1 MCLTIPSPIGYLFR
15 SLREADFPKLLCYIG
30 FGKSYL
36 IPETTN
42 FDIGEGIVHIKEIVM
57 QIKIRNFG
65 PVKEFNFDLTKD
77 FVVIFGKN
85 NLGKSY
91 AISAVYLVLK
101 NLLNMKTDRI
111 GKDDVLSRL
120 VLSFQVDEMRV
131 YNAALSLKKLLKEQE
146 LEEIKE
152 SFYNTFDNM
161 LFPLFQELLEE
172 IEESFYNTFDNM
184 TNQFSKKIPSV
195 TFKKGLNKFTMEIQ
209 EKKLVPQTTK
219 IVAEINELFRK
230 YYEYPQEAL
239 TEGDEELRADIDRV
253 LEQALFFLDNEYL
266 GKVKKETSLIFL
278 PASRSGLYQGL
289 NSLSQIMVELSK
301 SRRFVSK
308 KLELPNIS
316 EPCSDYFLG
325 LSSLQPR
332 NLKNDNPILGIVNE
346 IEQKILFG
354 EVIFDEVTK
363 KMFYKPHQTDL
374 VLDISATSS
383 MVSELSPIVC
393 YLKYQVAVANSKSI
407 IFIEEPEANLH
418 PEAQVQLMEILA
430 KLVKANVKIVI
441 TSHSDYLFNKLNN
454 LILEGKIDTASIQAT
469 VLKETPQG
477 SIAKDVPIDKL
488 GIDDENFLEI
498 AEDIFNEKLALIE
511 KLNDEDS

>member
-1 MCLTIPSPIGYLFR
+1 
-15 SLREADFPKLLCYIG
+15 
-30 FGKSYL
+30 
-36 IPETTN
+36 
-42 FDIGEGIVHIKEIVM
+42 M

-101 NLLNMKTDRI
+101 NLLNMKTDLIR
-111 GKDDVLSRL
+111 KDDVLSWL
-120 VLSFQVDEMRV
+120 VSYSQVDNMTK
-131 YNAALSLKKLLKEQE
+131 YNERLWLKKFMKKQ
-146 LEEIKE
+146 EIKKNLKKIQE
-152 SFYNTFDNM
+152 AEAFDNTFDM
-161 LFPLFQELLEE
+161 LFSLFQKLLEE
-172 IEESFYNTFDNM
+172 MEESFYNTFDNM
-184 TNQFSKKIPSV
+184 TNQFSKEIPSV
-195 TFKKGLNKFTMEIQ
+195 TFKKGSDEFSMEIQ
-209 EKKLVPQTTK
+209 EQKLVPQTTD
-219 IVAEINELFRK
+219 IVAKINKLFR
-230 YYEYPQEAL
+230 EYRQKFS
-239 TEGDEELRADIDRV
+239 DEELTEEDEEELRTDIDRV
-253 LEQALFFLDNEYL
+253 LEQALFFLDDEYLYL
-266 GKVKKETSLIFL
+266 GKAKKETSLIFL

-301 SRRFVSK
+301 SRRFATK

-325 LSSLQPR
+325 LSSLQPK
-332 NLKNDNPILGIVNE
+332 NLNNDNPILAIVNE
-346 IEQKILFG
+346 IEKTILNG

-454 LILEGKIDTASIQAT
+454 LILEGKIDIASIQAT
-469 VLKETPQG
+469 VFKETPQG

-498 AEDIFNEKLALIE
+498 AEDIFNEKLTAIE

>member
-1 MCLTIPSPIGYLFR
+1 
-15 SLREADFPKLLCYIG
+15 
-30 FGKSYL
+30 
-36 IPETTN
+36 
-42 FDIGEGIVHIKEIVM
+42 M

-101 NLLNMKTDRI
+101 NLLNMKADRI
-111 GKDDVLSRL
+111 RKDDLLSWL
-120 VLSFQVDEMRV
+120 VSRAMIRVNMAVKEANEMI
-131 YNAALSLKKLLKEQE
+131 NAQN
-146 LEEIKE
+146 EEI
-152 SFYNTFDNM
+152 STQFFS
-161 LFPLFQELLEE
+161 LFQELLEG
-172 IEESFYNTFDNM
+172 IEESFYNTFDN
-184 TNQFSKKIPSV
+184 TINQFSQEIPSIAIE
-195 TFKKGLNKFTMEIQ
+195 KGLNKFTMEIQ
-209 EKKLVPQTTK
+209 GLKLVSQTTD
-219 IVAEINELFRK
+219 IVAKIDELLRK
-230 YYEYPQEAL
+230 CRQKSYENFPRDQ
-239 TEGDEELRADIDRV
+239 TEDDPNTITIAQVFVEHMQSDYEKLRADIDLV
-253 LEQALFFLDNEYL
+253 LEQALFFLDDEYL

-289 NSLSQIMVELSK
+289 NALSPIMAELSK
-301 SRRFVSK
+301 SRRFTTK
-308 KLELPNIS
+308 KIELPNIS

-332 NLKNDNPILGIVNE
+332 KLNNDNPILDIVNE
-346 IEQKILFG
+346 IEQTILKG

-430 KLVKANVKIVI
+430 KLVKENVKIVI

-454 LILEGKIDTASIQAT
+454 LILEGKIDIASIQAT
-469 VLKETPQG
+469 VIKETPQG

-498 AEDIFNEKLALIE
+498 AEDIFNEKMTLIE

>member
-1 MCLTIPSPIGYLFR
+1 M
-15 SLREADFPKLLCYIG
+15 
-30 FGKSYL
+30 
-36 IPETTN
+36 
-42 FDIGEGIVHIKEIVM
+42 
-57 QIKIRNFG
+57 
-65 PVKEFNFDLTKD
+65 
-77 FVVIFGKN
+77 
-85 NLGKSY
+85 
-91 AISAVYLVLK
+91 
-101 NLLNMKTDRI
+101 RI
-111 GKDDVLSRL
+111 
-120 VLSFQVDEMRV
+120 

-152 SFYNTFDNM
+152 SFGHM

-184 TNQFSKKIPSV
+184 TNQFSKEIPSV
-195 TFKKGLNKFTMEIQ
+195 TFKKGLDKFTMEIQ
-209 EKKLVPQTTK
+209 EQELVPQTTN
-219 IVAEINELFRK
+219 IVAEIDSLFRK
-230 YYEYPQEAL
+230 YRQKFYDEAL
-239 TEGDEELRADIDRV
+239 TEDDEELQIEDDTDTIAEIDDDKLRKQRQQTLYEELRADIDRV
-253 LEQALFFLDNEYL
+253 LEQALFFLDDEYL
-266 GKVKKETSLIFL
+266 CKAKKSLIFL

-289 NSLSQIMVELSK
+289 NSLSQIVVELSK
-301 SRRFVSK
+301 SRRYASK

-346 IEQKILFG
+346 IEQTILKG
-354 EVIFDEVTK
+354 EVIFDEATK

-383 MVSELSPIVC
+383 MVSELSSIVC
-393 YLKYQVAVANSKSI
+393 YLKYQVAEANSKSI

-418 PEAQVQLMEILA
+418 PEAQVQLMEIFA

-498 AEDIFNEKLALIE
+498 AEDIFNEKLAAIE

>member
-1 MCLTIPSPIGYLFR
+1 
-15 SLREADFPKLLCYIG
+15 
-30 FGKSYL
+30 
-36 IPETTN
+36 
-42 FDIGEGIVHIKEIVM
+42 M

-77 FVVIFGKN
+77 FVVVFGKN

-101 NLLNMKTDRI
+101 NLLNMKANRI
-111 GKDDVLSRL
+111 RKDDVLSRL

-131 YNAALSLKKLLKEQE
+131 YNAALLLKKLLKEQE

-152 SFYNTFDNM
+152 SFYNI

-195 TFKKGLNKFTMEIQ
+195 TIKKGLDEFTMEIQ
-209 EKKLVPQTTK
+209 EKKLVPQTRNIVAK
-219 IVAEINELFRK
+219 INKLFREYEVLQKALTEDDEVLQIEDDDDTDTIAEINDDKLFIKQR
-230 YYEYPQEAL
+230 QQAL
-239 TEGDEELRADIDRV
+239 YEELIADIDLV
-253 LEQALFFLDNEYL
+253 LEQALFFLYDEDMN
-266 GKVKKETSLIFL
+266 KAKKETSLIFL

-289 NSLSQIMVELSK
+289 NTLSQIMVELSK
-301 SRRFVSK
+301 SRRFTTK
-308 KLELPNIS
+308 KIELPSIS

-332 NLKNDNPILGIVNE
+332 KLDNDNPILGIVNE
-346 IEQKILFG
+346 IEKTILKG
-354 EVIFDEVTK
+354 EVIFDELTK

-374 VLDISATSS
+374 VLDISTTSS

-393 YLKYQVAVANSKSI
+393 YLKYKVAFTSSKSLL
-407 IFIEEPEANLH
+407 FIEEPEANLH
-418 PEAQVQLMEILA
+418 PEAQVQLMEIFA

-454 LILEGKIDTASIQAT
+454 LILEGKIDIASIQAT
-469 VLKETPQG
+469 VIKETPQG
-477 SIAKDVPIDKL
+477 SMAKDIPIDKL